1 MEAKDNKPR
10 TVLYIGGRQT
20 GRTQIA
26 LEQAHQLGLQEGR
39 KEVVDVII
47 EDTRNFEV
55 PLSLGVIA
63 KLKEWG
69 I

>member
-1 MEAKDNKPR
+1 
-10 TVLYIGGRQT
+10 
-20 GRTQIA
+20 
-26 LEQAHQLGLQEGR
+26 
-39 KEVVDVII
+39 VDVII